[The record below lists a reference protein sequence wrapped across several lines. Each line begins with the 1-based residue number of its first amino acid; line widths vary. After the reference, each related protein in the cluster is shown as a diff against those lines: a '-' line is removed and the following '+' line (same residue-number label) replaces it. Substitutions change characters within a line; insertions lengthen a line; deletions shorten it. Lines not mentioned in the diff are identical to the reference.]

1 MTLNQYIAQEHVK
14 RKNAYEPIKPIECVD
29 GFTIS
34 VQASRVHYCEPRE
47 KDGPYLSV
55 ECGFPSSDVPE
66 MADYKD
72 GDDYDTDSVFV
83 CVPVEIVEAVLAKH
97 GGMK

>member
-1 MTLNQYIAQEHVK
+1 MTINEYLKQEHAK
-14 RKNAYEPIKPIECVD
+14 RKSSYEPVKPIECVD

-34 VQASRVHYCEPRE
+34 GQATRHHYSTPRN
-47 KDGPYLSV
+47 DIGSWTAV
-55 ECGFPSSDVPE
+55 ECGFPSADVPG

-72 GDDYDTDSVFV
+72 GDDADTDSVFGY
-83 CVPVEIVEAVLAKH
+83 VPVEIVEAVLAQH